1 MNQETTY
8 KIVMIISPYQ
18 VVINGG
24 IEAGL
29 KKGQRVL
36 IYGVGEMIKDPET
49 GEDLEKIEIVR
60 GTGRIIH
67 LQAKIAT
74 VESDMK
80 EDRPITIKRKSGLGT
95 MSTIFGET
103 EETEINRKEIPFDE
117 PQVGDCVRI
126 TG

>member
-1 MNQETTY
+1 MNQETSY
-8 KIVMIISPYQ
+8 KVVMIISPYQ

-29 KKGQRVL
+29 KNGQRVL

-49 GEDLEKIEIVR
+49 GEDLEQIEIIR

-67 LQAKIAT
+67 LQGKIAT

-80 EDRPITIKRKSGLGT
+80 EERPITIKRRSGIGT

-103 EETEINRKEIPFDE
+103 EETEINRKEVPFDE
-117 PQVGDCVRI
+117 PQIGDRVRI
-126 TG
+126 NG